1 MMPNEGLEE
10 FKRVAADFTDIG
22 ALGLK
27 LAAAAPFIDLAL
39 KFGPPP
45 AATVSALTCV
55 AELLAL
61 LWSFQF
67 WYALDR
73 PAQNR
78 RMRIALLCFC
88 VGLIA
93 SIAMIEMLTVS
104 PAFGRERI
112 VEGLVLQP
120 SVKPLIGPSFSAQD
134 ALRAAQYDAS
144 EVWLQP
150 SIIAVHVCLVS
161 LWCITFASLASYI
174 ALFVIMQRTRQT
186 G

>member
-1 MMPNEGLEE
+1 MPNAGLEE
-10 FKRVAADFTDIG
+10 FKRVATDFTDIG

-27 LAAAAPFIDLAL
+27 LAAAAPFIDLAV

-45 AATVSALTCV
+45 APTVSALTCLS
-55 AELLAL
+55 ELLAL

-67 WYALDR
+67 WYALNR

-78 RMRIALLCFC
+78 RMRIALVCFC
-88 VGLIA
+88 VGLVA
-93 SIAMIEMLTVS
+93 SIAIIEMYTVS
-104 PAFGRERI
+104 PGSGRERI
-112 VEGLVLQP
+112 VEGFILQP
-120 SVKPLIGPSFSAQD
+120 SVKPLIGPAFSTQD

-150 SIIAVHVCLVS
+150 SITAVHVCLVV
-161 LWCITFASLASYI
+161 LWCVTFASLASYI
-174 ALFVIMQRTRQT
+174 ALFVIMQRTQQS